1 MHFLPQSQGERLL
14 ASTLLA
20 VALHLIVYLLLDGLP
35 PASQSQLGLSVRLA
49 SPPAPAHAVAQDV
62 QRLVEAAPALPV
74 PVQDAANPEQASEA
88 MPARPLALA
97 RYYPANELDTLAE
110 PLQPILLP
118 DLEDELPP
126 DTILDVYIDYQGV
139 VQRVVLPEGLD
150 ANFAAQ
156 VMQRFQTARFSPALK
171 DGMPV
176 NSFKRI
182 VLQPEDL

>member
-14 ASTLLA
+14 VSALLA
-20 VALHLIVYLLLDGLP
+20 VALHLIPYLLLDGLP
-35 PASQSQLGLSVRLA
+35 PASRSQLGLSVRLA
-49 SPPAPAHAVAQDV
+49 SPPGPTRAVAQDV
-62 QRLVEAAPALPV
+62 QRPAEAAPALPV
-74 PVQDAANPEQASEA
+74 PDAANPEQASEA

-156 VMQRFQTARFSPALK
+156 VMQRFQTACFSPALK